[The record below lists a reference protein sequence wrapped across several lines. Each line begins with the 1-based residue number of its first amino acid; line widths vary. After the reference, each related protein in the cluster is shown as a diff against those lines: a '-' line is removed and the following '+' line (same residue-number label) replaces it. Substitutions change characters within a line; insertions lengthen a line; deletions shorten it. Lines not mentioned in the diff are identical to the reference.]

1 MLFSSSP
8 RRPAPLRTTW
18 DVRARHRP
26 TLAGLTLSALLSLLP
41 TAVALAQTSPEAP
54 PPSATDGTT
63 LRFVTVVKA
72 PPALQSLLERHLNI
86 QRFQALPDLD
96 EPELRRMVSQLP
108 ADVRG
113 LLGTQGH
120 FSPIITTRLLPP
132 AASPAPTPATPSTAN
147 ARPPAAPAWTVE
159 VDVTPGPASRVGNVL
174 VAFAQAPAESMGM
187 QQRVRAQWALASG
200 EAFTQ
205 AAWDEAKAAALRT
218 LTVDGFPKAQLAG
231 SLADVDTETH
241 QVNLAVEIDTGPA
254 FTLGPIEVEGL
265 SRYQRQWV
273 ENLVRAAGALPGS
286 PYRLQDLQSA
296 QQRLAQSG
304 YFDSVFVYVDP
315 DTAPTAAPIRVQVR
329 EATRGRLQLGV
340 GISTDNGPRLSAEHV
355 WNRVPGLDWR
365 ALSKLKLERDDR
377 LLQTEL
383 RSPVDPH
390 GWLWSAGLKAE
401 RVHYS
406 LSTTTSQQVRFGKA
420 HESESLNRGY
430 FIQYDRAL
438 TDNDL
443 LRAAGPLQA
452 QQSISVNYLWS
463 RTAFDA
469 MPLPSRGHGLAAEVG
484 IGTTLGQQRDPYL
497 RTRLRWQGLLPLDGL
512 WELVPRLRPA
522 SAAPLLPSTATRAA
536 PELGRLSLR
545 AEAGAIVSTPLAP
558 VPDSQRFW
566 AGGDQSVRG
575 YGPRELGVTQS
586 DGSVRPGRVMA
597 VGSLEWQRPLLEGGQ
612 PTAWESTVFVDAGAV
627 ADSVSHLRAKVGVGA
642 GVRYNSPAG
651 PLQMDLAYG
660 LDTRRFRIHLSVGF
674 AF

>member
-8 RRPAPLRTTW
+8 RRPATQRTTW
-18 DVRARHRP
+18 DVRARHRA
-26 TLAGLTLSALLSLLP
+26 TLAGVSLCALLGLLM
-41 TAVALAQTSPEAP
+41 ARGAQAQTTPEAL
-54 PPSATDGTT
+54 PSTTTTSAT
-63 LRFVTVVKA
+63 LRFVTVVNA
-72 PPALQSLLERHLNI
+72 PPALRSLLERHLNI

-96 EPELRRMVSQLP
+96 EPELRRLVSQLP
-108 ADVRG
+108 ADARG

-120 FSPIITTRLLPP
+120 FSPTITARLLP
-132 AASPAPTPATPSTAN
+132 PTPATPPSAN
-147 ARPPAAPAWTVE
+147 APAPAWTVE
-159 VDVTPGPASRVGNVL
+159 VDVAPGPTSRVGQVL
-174 VAFAQAPAESMGM
+174 VAFAHPPAEALDR
-187 QQRVRAQWALASG
+187 QRRVREQWALPSG

-218 LTVDGFPKAQLAG
+218 LTVDGFPKAQLVG

-241 QVNLAVEIDTGPA
+241 QVNLAVEIDPGPA
-254 FTLGPIEVEGL
+254 FTLGPIEIEGL
-265 SRYQRQWV
+265 SRYQPQWV

-286 PYRLQDLQSA
+286 PYRLQDLQNA

-315 DTAPTAAPIRVQVR
+315 DTPPSAAPIRVQVR

-383 RSPVDPH
+383 RSPVDAS

-406 LSTTTSQQVRFGKA
+406 LSTTTSQQLRLGKA
-420 HESESLNRGY
+420 HEGDSLNRGY

-438 TDNDL
+438 TDNAE

-463 RTAFDA
+463 RAAFDT
-469 MPLPSRGHGLAAEVG
+469 MPLPSRGHGLAAELGV
-484 IGTTLGQQRDPYL
+484 GTTLGQQRDPYL
-497 RTRLRWQGLLPLDGL
+497 RTRVRWQGLLPLDGL
-512 WELVPRLRPA
+512 WELVPRL
-522 SAAPLLPSTATRAA
+522 SSLGAPPLPSAVAQPA

-597 VGSLEWQRPLLEGGQ
+597 IGSLEWQRPLLSDGK
-612 PTAWESTVFVDAGAV
+612 PSAWESTVFVDAGAV
-627 ADSVSHLRAKVGVGA
+627 ADSVAKLRAKVGVGA

-651 PLQMDLAYG
+651 PLQLDLAYG
-660 LDTRRFRIHLSVGF
+660 LDTQRFRIHLSVGF